1 MSKYTDGRTVSI
13 LLKMLRAGQTR
24 QVACSAAGI
33 SPTTFTNW
41 YKDSGKAE
49 FKREVDKAEALSEEA
64 LVRIVQE
71 HAESDWRS
79 AKWLLT
85 RRFPHWREQA
95 YTTQEV
101 RNRLD
106 ALRVRKSEL
115 EVEYA
120 ELRLQAA
127 KNVGGDEDLLS
138 LLNSPIQLEDHR
150 NGEDEE
156 REERKEAGEV
166 SSKRRVSSA

>member
-1 MSKYTDGRTVSI
+1 VSKYTDGRTVGI
-13 LLKMLRAGQTR
+13 FLRMLKTGQTR

-49 FKREVDKAEALSEEA
+49 FKREVDKAEALSEES

-71 HAESDWRS
+71 HAEKDWRS

-106 ALRVRKSEL
+106 ALRVRRSEL

-120 ELRLQAA
+120 ELRLQTV
-127 KNVGGDEDLLS
+127 KNVGGGEDLLS

-150 NGEDEE
+150 NGEEEE
-156 REERKEAGEV
+156 REERRSNGKG
-166 SSKRRVSSA
+166 SKVASG